1 MYSEHFR
8 CDIVHS
14 LDMGRW
20 NCWRHLWFR
29 YRIDMLLC
37 GEYLYIALFFR
48 SEAFLCFFISF
59 LKKQDDDN
67 NIFQFHRLDLH
78 KSNNRNPIW
87 DLLSQD
93 KICVGL

>member
-14 LDMGRW
+14 FDMGRW

-37 GEYLYIALFFR
+37 GEYLYPVPCLLFPRILSLLLLSNNMNKDDYNVFR
-48 SEAFLCFFISF
+48 
-59 LKKQDDDN
+59 
-67 NIFQFHRLDLH
+67 FHRLALH
-78 KSNNRNPIW
+78 
-87 DLLSQD
+87 
-93 KICVGL
+93 